1 MLKAISEIKINN
13 LNNNFN
19 HGEIFEDKNIGDI
32 DNKNIKEE
40 DVIKKCLKEFTRK
53 MNIEKLKQISNK
65 TDLSGED
72 NNNINNSNLKLD
84 ESNTNTLLD
93 YYLNKLS
100 FKSSSERNNQ
110 ISYIMSKIAMDYK
123 NLNFDDLLNKA
134 SEINKKSCN

>member
-1 MLKAISEIKINN
+1 MLKAISEIKLNN
-13 LNNNFN
+13 LNNNVN

-40 DVIKKCLKEFTRK
+40 DFIKKCLKEFTRK

-72 NNNINNSNLKLD
+72 NNINNSNLKLD